1 MKFPLIL
8 AAFIALCGAAEMQN
22 SAMQGSDSA
31 QNLGVPDN
39 TGSGSAQ
46 NSKSVREPAWLKDV
60 NLTCAK
66 YGIDT
71 SAHPEF
77 RAYARLKDGSAL
89 AFASPKAMFAY
100 FFEGESSGAN
110 FGSTSAKM
118 NSENENSLEANSAS
132 KNSNAINSKN
142 SEGESSGDK
151 NLKNENFGGGNFAPA
166 LLGSVVINLDLVELK
181 AAQLGHGR
189 DDETALLFTHGLL
202 HVLGFDH
209 ESDDGQMRAKECE
222 IIEKFC
228 LPKSLIVRTEGS
240 RE

>member
-22 SAMQGSDSA
+22 SAAQSSSSA
-31 QNLGVPDN
+31 QNLGASDK
-39 TGSGSAQ
+39 TGSDSAQ

-100 FFEGESSGAN
+100 FFEGKNLSGNNGAASAEENLMGKNPANDNFSESNSTNAN
-110 FGSTSAKM
+110 FGGAELYVTDYASGEILRAQDAFYVFGSVLQSARGDDLITFARLRDAQDFMREKKGHKILQFREISAK
-118 NSENENSLEANSAS
+118 
-132 KNSNAINSKN
+132 
-142 SEGESSGDK
+142 
-151 NLKNENFGGGNFAPA
+151 
-166 LLGSVVINLDLVELK
+166 
-181 AAQLGHGR
+181 
-189 DDETALLFTHGLL
+189 
-202 HVLGFDH
+202 
-209 ESDDGQMRAKECE
+209 
-222 IIEKFC
+222 
-228 LPKSLIVRTEGS
+228 LIDYLR
-240 RE
+240 

>member
-22 SAMQGSDSA
+22 SAAQSSGSA
-31 QNLGVPDN
+31 QNLSASDS

-46 NSKSVREPAWLKDV
+46 NSKPARDLAWLKDV

-100 FFEGESSGAN
+100 FFEGENLSSNNGGA
-110 FGSTSAKM
+110 SAE
-118 NSENENSLEANSAS
+118 ENLMSKNPASGNLGEANSAS
-132 KNSNAINSKN
+132 ANSREVNST
-142 SEGESSGDK
+142 DA
-151 NLKNENFGGGNFAPA
+151 NFGGAELYVTDYASGEILQAQDAFYVF
-166 LLGSVVINLDLVELK
+166 GSVLQSARGDDLITFARLRD
-181 AAQLGHGR
+181 AQDFMREKKGHKILQFR
-189 DDETALLFTHGLL
+189 EI
-202 HVLGFDH
+202 
-209 ESDDGQMRAKECE
+209 SAK
-222 IIEKFC
+222 
-228 LPKSLIVRTEGS
+228 LIDYLR
-240 RE
+240 

>member
-31 QNLGVPDN
+31 QNLGAPDS
-39 TGSGSAQ
+39 TGLGSAQ
-46 NSKSVREPAWLKDV
+46 NSKPARDLAWLKDV

-100 FFEGESSGAN
+100 FFESESSGAN
-110 FGSTSAKM
+110 FSGSAGANSVSKNPASM
-118 NSENENSLEANSAS
+118 NFDEANSAS
-132 KNSNAINSKN
+132 A
-142 SEGESSGDK
+142 
-151 NLKNENFGGGNFAPA
+151 NFGGAELYVTDYASGEILRAQDAFYVF
-166 LLGSVVINLDLVELK
+166 GSVLQSARGDDLITFARLQD
-181 AAQLGHGR
+181 AQNFMREKKGHKILQFR
-189 DDETALLFTHGLL
+189 
-202 HVLGFDH
+202 
-209 ESDDGQMRAKECE
+209 E
-222 IIEKFC
+222 I
-228 LPKSLIVRTEGS
+228 SARLIDYLR
-240 RE
+240 